1 MTGSVLPRLW
11 PPSWVKSRL
20 CPAAELQGGH
30 TPVSRV
36 GLGHGNALK
45 LDPLVCHR
53 RFFSSSRRRHILP
66 SHPGLCFTTVAQT
79 LEELVRFFFVLSF
92 LLVAQCH
99 YLFFYMLTA
108 LTFLFACRFA
118 SSRSEVSASMHN
130 IDVVLDCWV
139 GFLARTSFLPIR
151 VCLLATYYLLEKMT
165 EPMQVNSAYNC
176 KDFHLM
182 F

>member
-11 PPSWVKSRL
+11 TPSWVKSRL
-20 CPAAELQGGH
+20 CPVAELQGGH

-36 GLGHGNALK
+36 RLGHGNALK

-66 SHPGLCFTTVAQT
+66 LHHGLCFTTVAQT

-99 YLFFYMLTA
+99 YMFFYMLTA
-108 LTFLFACRFA
+108 QTFLFAYRFA
-118 SSRSEVSASMHN
+118 SSRSEVSAVCTPST
-130 IDVVLDCWV
+130 LCWIV
-139 GFLARTSFLPIR
+139 GSASWHAPVSCTSVYACLPPAT
-151 VCLLATYYLLEKMT
+151 CLTK
-165 EPMQVNSAYNC
+165 
-176 KDFHLM
+176 
-182 F
+182 